1 MIYTVHVPRDAYD
14 PVAAAER
21 ARFVKDGFSW
31 GAFVFG
37 PVWLLWQRSI
47 IGFVAYLALAAAL
60 FGLQRAMGLS
70 PASLPLLL
78 GLLALFIGFEGPALV
93 RWSIDRRRF
102 RCVDVVSA
110 VTREEAEH
118 QFLRRWMQRSAAARP
133 GATPPGAAGYSTFGL
148 FSDEAG

>member
-31 GAFVFG
+31 GAFFFG
-37 PVWLLWQRSI
+37 PFWLLWQRSI
-47 IGFVAYLALAAAL
+47 IGLAAYLLLAAVL
-60 FGLQRAMGLS
+60 FGLHRVMGTS
-70 PASLPLLL
+70 PMGLPLLYIM
-78 GLLALFIGFEGPALV
+78 LALFIGFEGPALV
-93 RWSIDRRRF
+93 RWSIDRRRY

-110 VTREEAEH
+110 LTREEAEH
-118 QFLRRWMQRSAAARP
+118 QFLRRWLLRSAATR
-133 GATPPGAAGYSTFGL
+133 TPAAPSGAAGYSTFGL